1 MYTNTFGGG
10 FDLFNTFQIY
20 KCIFFK
26 SQKSNFLFSFLFLE
40 LFTTIYIYIYIYI
53 YMLYIIYII
62 YIKYIIYIYKTSKY
76 LSFASCFLLFAW
88 LKQQR
93 PLILWVNDTFKYIK
107 SKTQIFFCAIK
118 TLLIHKFLLFL
129 KPIYYSVFQYI
140 FVEK

>member
-1 MYTNTFGGG
+1 MICLILSKFINAF
-10 FDLFNTFQIY
+10 FSKAKNQI
-20 KCIFFK
+20 
-26 SQKSNFLFSFLFLE
+26 FSFLFY
-40 LFTTIYIYIYIYI
+40 FWNFSQQYIYIYIYIYI
-53 YMLYIIYII
+53 YMLYIIYIT

-76 LSFASCFLLFAW
+76 LSLASCFLLFAW